1 MEIYQTGSIIVIL
14 VGKRVLS
21 YNIQFYIVIVL
32 YNNPDFNE
40 RFKELLF
47 KNYYND
53 CPVYTVFDNYIQF
66 DEEEYDLEEE
76 DDTIDRNFYDS
87 GVNDMIFCSDDN
99 TYTNQQNQ
107 QFNPVEIHYD
117 VNEQENSHQDPSDY
131 VSINGKLRINR
142 IKWIIMHISI
152 HSYYHIIIHI
162 YFSHFYNNYP
172 HIQQFQHLQR
182 IQFQNIVSFIQT

>member
-1 MEIYQTGSIIVIL
+1 MVKLLMEIYQTGSIIVIL
-14 VGKRVLS
+14 VGKRVFR
-21 YNIQFYIVIVL
+21 YNIQFYIVIDL
-32 YNNPDFNE
+32 YNNPDSNE

-76 DDTIDRNFYDS
+76 VDLEVEEVEELKEVELEEENDTIGRNLFYDN
-87 GVNDMIFCSDDN
+87 GVNDMDLCSDDN

-131 VSINGKLRINR
+131 VSINGKLFNKKDVEDRSTTEDEA
-142 IKWIIMHISI
+142 K
-152 HSYYHIIIHI
+152 
-162 YFSHFYNNYP
+162 
-172 HIQQFQHLQR
+172 
-182 IQFQNIVSFIQT
+182 